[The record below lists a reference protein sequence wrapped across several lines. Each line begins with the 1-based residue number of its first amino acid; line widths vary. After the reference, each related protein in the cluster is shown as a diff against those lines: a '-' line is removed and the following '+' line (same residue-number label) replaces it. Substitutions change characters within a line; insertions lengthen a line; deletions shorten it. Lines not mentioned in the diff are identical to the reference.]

1 MADKVVAIQFDIKTS
16 EAVDEINKVINATEE
31 ATQATTEYK
40 EELKDTKKTTE
51 TAAKANKE
59 FEEQLKG
66 MADATKAAQKATK
79 TFDEQLTDIKSS
91 IDGAGFKDLS
101 RALKQY
107 QDLALQAG
115 ESSPIGRQAL
125 AEAGELKDRLAD
137 LKSAIR
143 TTGQDGREL
152 QAALQLG
159 GGIVAGFGAVQGVM
173 ALVGS
178 ESEDLQKTL
187 VKLQAVQAT
196 LTSVEEIRSV
206 LEKESALRITAVTI
220 AEKARTAATLM
231 ATFVTNGASLALKV
245 FRGALIATGIG
256 AVVFLLYKA
265 AESMGVFGD
274 STDETNKKLAE
285 QKERQEALNNQVN
298 EQIKKTL
305 ELRRLRQGGL
315 LDLQNELEILKAQGA
330 TKGELLKA
338 EKKII
343 DQQLADL
350 EVAKNT
356 RGKLNTEELEQQRQ
370 LQLDKYLLNLN
381 FIRETKEANESA
393 RKEEAAKLKTWAD
406 DRRAK
411 EKQWQSELK
420 EDRDKL
426 AADEKLAAEK
436 KFADDQQL
444 MLART
449 ELFAADLAAQKAASD
464 SKKADEKEV
473 FDTKISL
480 ATQGFDIINQ
490 LAALSGDKS
499 KAQAKRAFE
508 INKVYQ
514 IAQAAMDGYRAVIS
528 TFAETKGGVV
538 LKSIAAGLAGSFAA
552 LQIAKISASKFD
564 SSKFDKTAPKV
575 PGGDLTAAAPTQ
587 TTAPQTPGR
596 VSNITGNQT
605 TTVKAI
611 VVESDITTTQKR
623 INSIQEIAKL

>member
-1 MADKVVAIQFDIKTS
+1 MADKVVSLEFNVKTAG
-16 EAVDEINKVINATEE
+16 AVTEINKVTE
-31 ATQATTEYK
+31 ATKGA
-40 EELKDTKKTTE
+40 
-51 TAAKANKE
+51 TAASNEYEK
-59 FEEQLKG
+59 QLNDIK
-66 MADATKAAQKATK
+66 KAT
-79 TFDEQLTDIKSS
+79 
-91 IDGAGFKDLS
+91 DGAGFKDLN

-178 ESEDLQKTL
+178 ESEDLQRTL

-196 LTSVEEIRSV
+196 LASVEEIRAV

-256 AVVFLLYKA
+256 AIVFLLYKA

-305 ELRRLRQGGL
+305 ELRKTRQGGL
-315 LDLQNELEILKAQGA
+315 TDLENELEILKAQGA
-330 TKGELLKA
+330 SKAEILKA

-356 RGKLNTEELEQQRQ
+356 RGKLNAEELEQQRQ
-370 LQLDKYLLNLN
+370 LQLDKHLLNLN
-381 FIRETKEANESA
+381 FIRETKEANEEA
-393 RKEEAAKLKTWAD
+393 RKKEREARLKAESDEAQKVYETRAEALLLLQQLEDQTKADKIKASQDLVNAEMLLIEQQMEADNALTEQKKKNAEEQIKI
-406 DRRAK
+406 
-411 EKQWQSELK
+411 EELK
-420 EDRDKL
+420 YQI
-426 AADEKLAAEK
+426 AENTTNGLISLGQI
-436 KFADDQQL
+436 FIN
-444 MLART
+444 
-449 ELFAADLAAQKAASD
+449 D
-464 SKKADEKEV
+464 SKKLEKFNKAMALV
-473 FDTKISL
+473 QIGIDT
-480 ATQGFDIINQ
+480 
-490 LAALSGDKS
+490 
-499 KAQAKRAFE
+499 AQAISALTRNSEANPLNAVTGG
-508 INKVYQ
+508 IAG
-514 IAQAAMDGYRAVIS
+514 IAQ
-528 TFAETKGGVV
+528 FASG
-538 LKSIAAGLAGSFAA
+538 IARILAN
-552 LQIAKISASKFD
+552 IAKAKQLLTSPSPSFGA
-564 SSKFDKTAPKV
+564 
-575 PGGDLTAAAPTQ
+575 GGNTGGSNPMQLAAPTQ

-611 VVESDITTTQKR
+611 VVESDITTMQKR